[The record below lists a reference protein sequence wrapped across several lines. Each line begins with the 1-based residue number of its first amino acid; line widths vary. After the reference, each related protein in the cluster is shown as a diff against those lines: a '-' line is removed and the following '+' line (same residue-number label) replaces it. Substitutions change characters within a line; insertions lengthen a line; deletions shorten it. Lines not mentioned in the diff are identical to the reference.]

1 MITKKVNAAAAAK
14 ATIITMITKK
24 VNAAAAAKATIITT
38 ITMKKVNAAAVS
50 RRLDSQMVVFRGAL
64 L

>member
-24 VNAAAAAKATIITT
+24 VNAAAAAKVITT

>member
-1 MITKKVNAAAAAK
+1 MRKANAAAAAK

-24 VNAAAAAKATIITT
+24 VNAAAAAKVITT

-50 RRLDSQMVVFRGAL
+50 RRLDDQMVVFRGAL